1 MQPWIVIAG
10 GGTAGHLVP
19 GLVVADELVA
29 RGHDPA
35 AIHFVGSQRGPEVTM
50 VPASGYGV
58 TLLSGRG
65 IERKLSLQNLASA
78 WGLITAVFQ
87 AISLLRSNRPKVVLT
102 LGGYASVPCGIG
114 AILLRIPLVVAEQNA
129 RAGLA
134 NRIVARMAKASAV
147 PFGETDLP
155 KAVLTGNPVRPEIL
169 VAANVDDRSAAREL
183 DMPLDRVR
191 LVVFTGSLGSRKVN
205 DAIVALAGRWRAR
218 ADLAIYHVVGR
229 RDFDGLAAPEGLQ
242 RASAPESSDSAQV
255 DDGSVRWG
263 GGDGALW
270 YRRIAYED
278 RMGTVLAAADAVV
291 SRSGGS
297 TVAELAVIGVPAVLV
312 PLPIATRNHQE
323 HNAGELVRAG
333 AAVLLLDRD
342 LTTDSLEEAV
352 VPLLDSAT
360 TRERMAEAARS
371 VGHPEAARLVA
382 DLVERHAQPG

>member
-1 MQPWIVIAG
+1 MTVQPWIVIAG

-134 NRIVARMAKASAV
+134 NRIVARMAKA
-147 PFGETDLP
+147 
-155 KAVLTGNPVRPEIL
+155 
-169 VAANVDDRSAAREL
+169 
-183 DMPLDRVR
+183 
-191 LVVFTGSLGSRKVN
+191 
-205 DAIVALAGRWRAR
+205 
-218 ADLAIYHVVGR
+218 
-229 RDFDGLAAPEGLQ
+229 
-242 RASAPESSDSAQV
+242 
-255 DDGSVRWG
+255 
-263 GGDGALW
+263 
-270 YRRIAYED
+270 
-278 RMGTVLAAADAVV
+278 
-291 SRSGGS
+291 
-297 TVAELAVIGVPAVLV
+297 
-312 PLPIATRNHQE
+312 
-323 HNAGELVRAG
+323 
-333 AAVLLLDRD
+333 
-342 LTTDSLEEAV
+342 
-352 VPLLDSAT
+352 
-360 TRERMAEAARS
+360 
-371 VGHPEAARLVA
+371 
-382 DLVERHAQPG
+382 